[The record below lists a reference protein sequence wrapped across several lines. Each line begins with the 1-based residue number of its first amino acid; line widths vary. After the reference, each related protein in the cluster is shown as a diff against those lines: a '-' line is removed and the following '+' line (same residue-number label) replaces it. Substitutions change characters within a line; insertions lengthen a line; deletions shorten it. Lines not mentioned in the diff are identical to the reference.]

1 MHVFNTPVKD
11 KDIFEFKPI
20 FHPVFFILSEE
31 NLGCAFMCV
40 YVCVYIYI
48 HIYIYM
54 QKCVCVCVC
63 VA

>member
-20 FHPVFFILSEE
+20 FHPVFFIISEE

-40 YVCVYIYI
+40 FVCL
-48 HIYIYM
+48 
-54 QKCVCVCVC
+54 
-63 VA
+63 